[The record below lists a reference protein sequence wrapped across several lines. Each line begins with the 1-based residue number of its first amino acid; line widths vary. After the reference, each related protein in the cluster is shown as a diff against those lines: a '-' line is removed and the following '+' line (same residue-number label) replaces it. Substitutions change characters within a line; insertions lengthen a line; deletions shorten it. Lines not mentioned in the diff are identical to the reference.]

1 MPFGLTAAPRVFTK
15 LLVALVA
22 YLHCRGV
29 ALDDILNQVTFQA
42 EGPDG
47 SGLDYDWSEEH

>member
-1 MPFGLTAAPRVFTK
+1 M
-15 LLVALVA
+15 A

-29 ALDDILNQVTFQA
+29 ALDPYLDDILNQVTFQA